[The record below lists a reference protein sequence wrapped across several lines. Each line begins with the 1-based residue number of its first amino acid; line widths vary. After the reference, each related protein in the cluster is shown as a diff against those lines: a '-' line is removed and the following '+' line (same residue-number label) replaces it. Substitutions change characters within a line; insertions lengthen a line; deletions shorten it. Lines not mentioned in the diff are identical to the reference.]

1 MKYIKVGKGE
11 DQKTYSEED
20 LSKMSPLELKRI
32 KQQLHVGI
40 EAVSIKL
47 SRYRNENK
55 EPKNSH
61 EYWNKINTY
70 KAVINMLKQS
80 ILIAGKYEKD
90 SSSKAQSDRE
100 YWLYCYYMGS
110 KELLG
115 SEMVKDIEEL
125 AINKA
130 GFSIDI

>member
-32 KQQLHVGI
+32 KQQLQVGI

-90 SSSKAQSDRE
+90 NSSKAQADRE
-100 YWLYCYYMGS
+100 YWLYCYYMSS